1 MKRRLPPGEAYGR
14 VQALIARKGLHT
26 VCQEARCPNLGECY
40 ARNTATFL
48 ILGDRCTRDC
58 RFCAVTPGTPLP
70 PDPEEPERVA
80 RAAAEMGLAYVV
92 ITSVTRDDLADGGA
106 AHFAATITA
115 VRRLLPP
122 ARVEVL
128 IPDFQGR
135 PEALLTVIRAAPD
148 VINHNVETVPR
159 LYPRVRPQAD
169 YRRSLELL
177 SRVAASGI
185 PAKSG
190 LMLGLGERAEEV
202 RSVLEELHRA
212 GCRIL
217 TLGQYLQPSPAHLP
231 VVSWVTPEEFEH
243 WRRLASAIGFAEVAS
258 APLVRSSY
266 RADRSF
272 EALLR

>member
-1 MKRRLPPGEAYGR
+1 MKRRLPRGEAYGR
-14 VQALIARKGLHT
+14 VQALIARGGLHT
-26 VCQEARCPNLGECY
+26 VCQEARCPNLWECY

-58 RFCAVTPGTPLP
+58 RFCAVTPGTPEP
-70 PDPEEPERVA
+70 PDPDEPERVA
-80 RAAAEMGLAYVV
+80 RAAAEMGLSYVV

-106 AHFAATITA
+106 AHFAATLAA
-115 VRRLLPP
+115 VRRRLPK
-122 ARVEVL
+122 ARVEIL

-135 PEALLTVIRAAPD
+135 LEALSTVIRAAPD

-190 LMLGLGERAEEV
+190 LMLGLGEGAEEV

-217 TLGQYLQPSPAHLP
+217 TLGQYLRPSAAHLP
-231 VVSWVTPEEFEH
+231 VASWVTPEEFER
-243 WRRLASAIGFAEVAS
+243 WRRLASAIGFEEVAS